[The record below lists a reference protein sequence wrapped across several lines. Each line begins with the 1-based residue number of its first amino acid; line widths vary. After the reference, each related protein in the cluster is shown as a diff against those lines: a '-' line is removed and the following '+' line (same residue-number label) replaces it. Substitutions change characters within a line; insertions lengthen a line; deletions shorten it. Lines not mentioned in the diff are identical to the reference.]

1 MKITV
6 TTQLNATENAEKIK
20 TALEK
25 VFPKIPFKTSKT
37 SISGSSEDVANL
49 SYIKE
54 KVMEKQI
61 KNTARYLI
69 LQYRTEAGAR
79 IMLNKQTL
87 LLGKIN
93 FVEEQYP
100 LGNIVVDIETD
111 NVEGLADY
119 IVGLI
124 N

>member
-20 TALEK
+20 AALEN
-25 VFPKIPFKTSKT
+25 VFPKISFKSSKT
-37 SISGSSEDVANL
+37 SISGSSEAIENL

-93 FVEEQYP
+93 FVEEEYP
-100 LGNIVVDIETD
+100 LGNIIVDIETD

>member
-25 VFPKIPFKTSKT
+25 VFPKISFKVSKT
-37 SISGSSEDVANL
+37 SISGSSEAIENL

-61 KNTARYLI
+61 KN
-69 LQYRTEAGAR
+69 
-79 IMLNKQTL
+79 L
-87 LLGKIN
+87 LL
-93 FVEEQYP
+93 
-100 LGNIVVDIETD
+100 L
-111 NVEGLADY
+111 
-119 IVGLI
+119 
-124 N
+124 

>member
-25 VFPKIPFKTSKT
+25 VFPKISFKVSKT
-37 SISGSSEDVANL
+37 SISGSSDDIVNL

-54 KVMEKQI
+54 KVIEKRI

-69 LQYRTEAGAR
+69 LQYRTDAGAR

-87 LLGKIN
+87 LFGKIN

-100 LGNIVVDIETD
+100 MGNVVVDIETD
-111 NVEGLADY
+111 NIEGLADY

>member
-6 TTQLNATENAEKIK
+6 TTQLNATENADKIK
-20 TALEK
+20 IALVK
-25 VFPKIPFKTSKT
+25 VFPKMIFKIGKKE
-37 SISGSSEDVANL
+37 ISGSSDDVTNL

-93 FVEEQYP
+93 FVEEKYP
-100 LGNIVVDIETD
+100 LGNVVVDIETD

-119 IVGLI
+119 VVGLI

>member
-6 TTQLNATENAEKIK
+6 TTQLNATENAEKLK
-20 TALEK
+20 TALEN
-25 VFPKIPFKTSKT
+25 VFPKISFKVSKT
-37 SISGSSEDVANL
+37 SVSGSSEDVVNL
-49 SYIKE
+49 RYIKE
-54 KVMEKQI
+54 KVMEKRI

-100 LGNIVVDIETD
+100 MGNVVVDIETD
-111 NVEGLADY
+111 NIEGLADY

>member
-20 TALEK
+20 TALET
-25 VFPKIPFKTSKT
+25 VFPKMVFKVSKT
-37 SISGSSEDVANL
+37 SISGSSDDVVNL
-49 SYIKE
+49 HYIKE
-54 KVMEKQI
+54 KVIEKRI

-69 LQYRTEAGAR
+69 LQYRTDAGAR

-87 LLGKIN
+87 LFGKIN
-93 FVEEQYP
+93 FVEEEYP
-100 LGNIVVDIETD
+100 MGNVVVDIETD
-111 NVEGLADY
+111 NIEGLADY

>member
-25 VFPKIPFKTSKT
+25 VFPKISFKVSKT
-37 SISGSSEDVANL
+37 SISGSSEDVINL
-49 SYIKE
+49 NYIKE
-54 KVMEKQI
+54 KVIEKRI

-69 LQYRTEAGAR
+69 LQYRTDVGAR

-87 LLGKIN
+87 LFGKIN
-93 FVEEQYP
+93 FVEEEYP
-100 LGNIVVDIETD
+100 MGNVVVDIETD
-111 NVEGLADY
+111 NIEGLADY

>member
-25 VFPKIPFKTSKT
+25 VFPKISFKISKT
-37 SISGSSEDVANL
+37 SISGSSDDVVNL
-49 SYIKE
+49 GYIKE
-54 KVMEKQI
+54 KVMEKRI

-69 LQYRTEAGAR
+69 LQYKTDAGAR

-93 FVEEQYP
+93 FVEEEYP
-100 LGNIVVDIETD
+100 LGNVVVDIETD
-111 NVEGLADY
+111 NVDGLADY